1 VACSRNKREGAGI
14 AVASRV
20 RLGRHLATIGHL
32 ANEAATRGV
41 RISGAAHVLVSLC
54 GKRRVSFKD
63 TEIKCV
69 LLGMLSSHRCAHGLC
84 IRHAHAAC
92 RRECEVQN
100 GITQPLHN
108 STVRCMQGKHGQPRS
123 SAAWQSCCRCQ
134 GTSGTAPCPC
144 SAWSRGPAQARRS
157 GEHVCAQHG
166 GRPGCGTTTT
176 LQGSTISPRTQDLR
190 GDRWAADIIVRQEE
204 VLGFLDARERLA
216 KGDKLLNV
224 REPVHGPRCT
234 SAKSLR
240 RVQHRP
246 SELFGLKTAGR
257 QFQVSPKPF
266 QNSKRGALPARQR
279 GQGGSRHPEMDLQ
292 PDHPTISTLKI
303 YFWSA

>member
-1 VACSRNKREGAGI
+1 MKPRPEGYESAVLPMYWLACAEN
-14 AVASRV
+14 VASASRTRRSSVYSWECSPVTAALTACASGTPTRHVGENV
-20 RLGRHLATIGHL
+20 RCRMESRSLCTTPRFVVCKGNMGSRAALLLGR
-32 ANEAATRGV
+32 AAAGAMKERG
-41 RISGAAHVLVSLC
+41 
-54 GKRRVSFKD
+54 RV
-63 TEIKCV
+63 
-69 LLGMLSSHRCAHGLC
+69 
-84 IRHAHAAC
+84 
-92 RRECEVQN
+92 
-100 GITQPLHN
+100 P
-108 STVRCMQGKHGQPRS
+108 
-123 SAAWQSCCRCQ
+123 RCQ